1 MWTAARALAVHAVTI
16 ATAMD
21 TEILWAANLACFFVW
36 FMWAGACAFAVHAV
50 ALVTAVDAFF
60 TFSAMV
66 LWPSVWASVGFIDWF
81 QLVLVLEFKSSGVF
95 IHIPTA
101 RNVILAEQKVRFV
114 EGESGSVPLYS

>member
-1 MWTAARALAVHAVTI
+1 
-16 ATAMD
+16 MD

-66 LWPSVWASVGFIDWF
+66 LWPSVWAIVGFVYWF
-81 QLVLVLEFKSSGVF
+81 
-95 IHIPTA
+95 
-101 RNVILAEQKVRFV
+101 
-114 EGESGSVPLYS
+114 